1 MVRSLSATLFAAC
14 AALPLAAAAA
24 GFNADAEGWTT
35 SNGGTQAWVA
45 TGGNGGGWL
54 QVTDISNDDD
64 MLLNAPS
71 SWLGKWAGFAGG
83 TISFDARNVNGESP
97 DYAPFGQ
104 VILSGAAGS
113 VVLDIVPDGNPAADG
128 QWHHYSATLSTAAG
142 WAGAPLADV
151 LNNVT
156 SLTIKGEF
164 HAGATEVL
172 GIDNIQVTA
181 VPEPESAA
189 LMLAGLGLLAV
200 LRRKR

>member
-1 MVRSLSATLFAAC
+1 MMKSSLFASALKFSGSFVLQKC
-14 AALPLAAAAA
+14 AA
-24 GFNADAEGWTT
+24 
-35 SNGGTQAWVA
+35 
-45 TGGNGGGWL
+45 
-54 QVTDISNDDD
+54 
-64 MLLNAPS
+64 PS
-71 SWLGKWAGFAGG
+71 FSASAR
-83 TISFDARNVNGESP
+83 FDS
-97 DYAPFGQ
+97 
-104 VILSGAAGS
+104 
-113 VVLDIVPDGNPAADG
+113 
-128 QWHHYSATLSTAAG
+128 
-142 WAGAPLADV
+142 DV